1 MYKDAK
7 EELKRLEEALLEEEE
22 DQQAETAEAAE
33 TDIDALL
40 EQTKEMLEKS
50 SDETQVFHWSPEE
63 LQRSGRVY
71 NADRTDEDLQQFAE
85 QVRDGGKKSLTGWI
99 ITAAVLAAGIA
110 AVVIWWIIRYGGAF
124 L

>member
-7 EELKRLEEALLEEEE
+7 EELKRLEQALLEEEE
-22 DQQAETAEAAE
+22 EQQTEEEAD

-40 EQTKEMLEKS
+40 EQTKEMLEQP
-50 SDETQVFHWSPEE
+50 SDETQVFHWQPEE

-71 NADRTDEDLQQFAE
+71 NADKTDEDLLQFSE
-85 QVRDGGKKSLTGWI
+85 QVRGGEKKSLTGLI
-99 ITAAVLAAGIA
+99 ITAAVLAAGIV
-110 AVVIWWIIRYGGAF
+110 AVVIWWILRYGGTS

>member
-22 DQQAETAEAAE
+22 DQQAETE

-40 EQTKEMLEKS
+40 EQTKEMLGKS
-50 SDETQVFHWSPEE
+50 SDETQVFHWEPEE

-71 NADRTDEDLQQFAE
+71 NTDRTDEDLQQFAE

-99 ITAAVLAAGIA
+99 VTAAVLAAGIV
-110 AVVIWWIIRYGGAF
+110 AVVIWWILRYGGAF
-124 L
+124 Q